1 MLKRGLIVETS
12 NLPGREAMI
21 RIVTLL
27 SAVTLFAVPLAHA
40 QNASSLHPVLETA
53 LTRPSITVDERDW
66 RFIVTM
72 TNEDGAM
79 VGRFDGT
86 RPEGARW
93 ELVSPTLDELSDM
106 QAGMWTGLQEPDD
119 DDEDSGLFFS
129 ADDSD
134 IAPGSLEL
142 AEETADHL
150 VFSFRP
156 DFEGEEAAMAEHVR
170 GALTVAREDA
180 SVTRLRMWAP
190 ESFKPHFAVRLTQF
204 DMVQEYTAIDGLPA
218 PVLTHLRQS
227 ISGRAAFQSFDQSF
241 ELAFSEIE
249 FLGGAV
255 DVEVD

>member
-86 RPEGARW
+86 R
-93 ELVSPTLDELSDM
+93 
-106 QAGMWTGLQEPDD
+106 
-119 DDEDSGLFFS
+119 
-129 ADDSD
+129 
-134 IAPGSLEL
+134 
-142 AEETADHL
+142 
-150 VFSFRP
+150 
-156 DFEGEEAAMAEHVR
+156 
-170 GALTVAREDA
+170 
-180 SVTRLRMWAP
+180 
-190 ESFKPHFAVRLTQF
+190 
-204 DMVQEYTAIDGLPA
+204 
-218 PVLTHLRQS
+218 
-227 ISGRAAFQSFDQSF
+227 
-241 ELAFSEIE
+241 
-249 FLGGAV
+249 
-255 DVEVD
+255 